1 MKHIKEY
8 KVYESFKEEV
18 PYSEINSSEYS
29 ELIGDKV
36 PFSLLEKKILM
47 DLLFFYQKNVSEY
60 QIQFFIRE
68 DNQNQ
73 KNVIFYDIDKVN
85 DEWFLVRWIKRGM
98 FKRQSVQRK
107 QVPPAWSKYC
117 WVKCDQFDGLLE
129 FLKFKKIIK

>member
-73 KNVIFYDIDKVN
+73 KKSMSYKICNC
-85 DEWFLVRWIKRGM
+85 
-98 FKRQSVQRK
+98 
-107 QVPPAWSKYC
+107 KYLIY
-117 WVKCDQFDGLLE
+117 KNIGIL
-129 FLKFKKIIK
+129 

>member
-68 DNQNQ
+68 DNQN
-73 KNVIFYDIDKVN
+73 VIYDIDKVN
-85 DEWFLVRWIKRGM
+85 DEWFLVRWIKLAFETKHFYLGM
-98 FKRQSVQRK
+98 FDHIN
-107 QVPPAWSKYC
+107 SKYC